1 MPEETKPDSQTE
13 KVAESVVVSNN
24 PEPAYMAAAKE
35 VERRMKEQKKPEPE
49 PEPKPALEEKP
60 EIIPEEKPDADDK
73 NSGDEK
79 FSDDV
84 IERAA
89 LFGLDETD
97 IAAFKDGPSLNR
109 FLNKLEKEQGGA
121 TENSAP
127 KKDDDDFEID
137 EEKFEPEV
145 VKMSKTVKGLKA
157 QLEKVQNQLKESDE
171 RRHQTD
177 MQQQER
183 AFDDMFDVIGDEFDG
198 VFGKG
203 TVHSLK
209 KDSAELQA
217 RNLAVRRFNALLDAA
232 VRDGEELPP
241 PVELMR
247 KAALSEFSKHAIKVK
262 NKKLA
267 EKLKERESQIIT
279 RPSSKEGTEKTGK
292 TNEDIMKEVHKIL
305 GVEGQPVVLPRNL

>member
-13 KVAESVVVSNN
+13 KVAESVVVSPN

-35 VERRMKEQKKPEPE
+35 VERRMKEQEKPEPKPEPE
-49 PEPKPALEEKP
+49 IKP
-60 EIIPEEKPDADDK
+60 EVIPEEKPDADDK

-109 FLNKLEKEQGGA
+109 FLNKLEKQQGET
-121 TENSAP
+121 TE
-127 KKDDDDFEID
+127 KKPDPEKETDADDFAID
-137 EEKFEPEV
+137 EEKYEPEV
-145 VKMSKTVKGLKA
+145 VKMAKTVKGLKA

-203 TVHSLK
+203 TVRSLK

-247 KAALSEFSKHAIKVK
+247 KAALSEFSKHAGKVK
-262 NKKLA
+262 DKKLA

-292 TNEDIMKEVHKIL
+292 TNEDIMKEVHRIL
-305 GVEGQPVVLPRNL
+305 GIEGQPVVLPRNL